1 MCHFFICAAL
11 AGLLIRYIS
20 AHQNSHLPK
29 IDSFFR
35 RQSIAA
41 LFAHRTA
48 LHCTTLHCTARCM
61 QVYARGGTMCSGLEA
76 SVESLTYAIR
86 GEPEEWQGTV
96 GAALIFPW
104 DATILI
110 CHSRVPRVEF
120 RDEYGAAIERR
131 TFLYQTTLSYASVF
145 HSRTSR
151 INHADRSPHWQHH
164 ATPSQNMLNAN

>member
-131 TFLYQTTLSYASVF
+131 TSLYKQQ
-145 HSRTSR
+145 
-151 INHADRSPHWQHH
+151 SP
-164 ATPSQNMLNAN
+164 TPPFFIRGLPE